1 MRAVKLAAMVG
12 VVVFGMAGCVA
23 HESLEVE
30 RHDHDDR
37 GEHHDQ
43 GHDKDQGHDHDQ
55 GHDKDQG
62 HDHDQGH

>member
-43 GHDKDQGHDHDQ
+43 GHDQ